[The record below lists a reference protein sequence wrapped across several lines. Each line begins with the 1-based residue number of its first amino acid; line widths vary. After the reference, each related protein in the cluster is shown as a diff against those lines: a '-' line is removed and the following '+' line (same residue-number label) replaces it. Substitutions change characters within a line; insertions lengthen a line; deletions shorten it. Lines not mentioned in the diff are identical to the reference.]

1 MKNGLRLSTAFGLA
15 ALCMGGCDST
25 VGLDPTRPSFTGVAV
40 PGACKAEDT
49 LGQVDVSVILL
60 GQDGEGILPGDS
72 VQRESRSVAELLTAS
87 SFQWEQID
95 AEFPGAQASAA
106 GVDSG
111 LNDGVGLLSNSV
123 SYAFTGGED
132 RKNDARLIVFA
143 VDHSGSL
150 IGEDLVNGGVDINSA
165 TDIRDERIAF
175 FRTLVGQ
182 LSPSVFLSLV
192 SFQGQLPIIDD
203 GENNDGPAVPTRNR
217 DIIIGALTDLE
228 SGSSGTTPL
237 SRTLAD
243 TLTSVLLPN
252 IKKPNGDND
261 LNGALVL
268 FTDGV
273 ETGDPTDTD
282 DRAGLD
288 KAIADY
294 KAAGVPVFVV
304 QLEPPPS
311 AGYPLGRDAKLVE
324 LACATGGEHIFVED
338 PKEFTDPRSNLPNL
352 LKNRLRGAWKVRTT
366 TTLSNPTF
374 PSDTYLVST
383 QLKVALGAVAEHT
396 ARLALSRD
404 SQRDF
409 EDTRLWFA
417 K

>member
-1 MKNGLRLSTAFGLA
+1 M
-15 ALCMGGCDST
+15 
-25 VGLDPTRPSFTGVAV
+25 
-40 PGACKAEDT
+40 
-49 LGQVDVSVILL
+49 
-60 GQDGEGILPGDS
+60 
-72 VQRESRSVAELLTAS
+72 
-87 SFQWEQID
+87 
-95 AEFPGAQASAA
+95 
-106 GVDSG
+106 
-111 LNDGVGLLSNSV
+111 
-123 SYAFTGGED
+123 
-132 RKNDARLIVFA
+132 
-143 VDHSGSL
+143 
-150 IGEDLVNGGVDINSA
+150 
-165 TDIRDERIAF
+165 
-175 FRTLVGQ
+175 
-182 LSPSVFLSLV
+182 
-192 SFQGQLPIIDD
+192 
-203 GENNDGPAVPTRNR
+203 
-217 DIIIGALTDLE
+217 
-228 SGSSGTTPL
+228 
-237 SRTLAD
+237 AD
-243 TLTSVLLPN
+243 TLSSVLLPN
-252 IKKPNGDND
+252 IQKPNGDND

-304 QLEPPPS
+304 QLEPPLS
-311 AGYPLGRDAKLVE
+311 AGYPLGRDPKLVQ
-324 LACATGGEHIFVED
+324 LACETGGEHIFIED
-338 PKEFTDPRSNLPNL
+338 PKEFTDPRSNLANL

-383 QLKVALGAVAEHT
+383 QLIVALGAVAEHS